1 MNGKKILE
9 ELIKL
14 FLVIN
19 IVLLVINYA
28 CRANEYL
35 LSQESI
41 HNIEK
46 LLEMDGIKID
56 TELLRNFAPKYS
68 ANLMF
73 MGDSVV
79 VRDTITKHFYGNQ
92 LVNVKR
98 YTQSSTKH
106 PNEKALSFAL
116 GDEKLTFDN
125 NELVYNNNAMISD
138 KIKPSVEQAKN
149 MCMKLL
155 RRIDSSK
162 VRKKYYIVTEEEKNS
177 WKITYYPTLDGI
189 PILDSYMEFEV
200 YADGVA
206 KASLYLADVQIRS
219 GGKQDIYS
227 VDLVLFGIEDF
238 MLENNYKRIKEVTIC
253 YKQAENEENV
263 LGQQIIP
270 AYKVEIEGLEEP
282 IFVNAYT
289 NEMLK

>member
-9 ELIKL
+9 ELLKL

-19 IVLLVINYA
+19 IVLFVINYA

-41 HNIEK
+41 QNIEK
-46 LLEMDGIKID
+46 LLEMDGIEID

-68 ANLMF
+68 ANLTF

-98 YTQSSTKH
+98 YTESSVQH
-106 PNEKALSFAL
+106 PNEKVLGFAL
-116 GDEKLTFDN
+116 DGEKLTFDN
-125 NELVYNNNAMISD
+125 NELVYNNNSMIS
-138 KIKPSVEQAKN
+138 KKSRPSVEQAKS

-155 RRIDSSK
+155 KRIDS
-162 VRKKYYIVTEEEKNS
+162 KKIKKEYDIVTEKQENS

-253 YKQAENEENV
+253 YKRAENEENV